1 MACAGPITSSRPTVG
16 AALDSASD
24 TLLDRLRAIYDSG
37 FAHVMAAVPDSA
49 AEPGLWP
56 LWALGRFKRNAVS
69 WARLIGNGYYPL
81 QEGPAAAGWLAI
93 VPPGHRMLRS
103 MPSGL
108 ALDPSPTIHVVRIR
122 PDEVTPTWAGLF
134 LVHEVM
140 HLADRALG
148 AEPPRPTRHQFLM
161 SEFRAYELELLAAD
175 RLSAGRLRLALDIAL
190 DVTQPTSLQSLV
202 SEARALA
209 AAQHEAFAALI
220 SPERPNSSTSMH
232 SCAPVVTVSH
242 V

>member
-1 MACAGPITSSRPTVG
+1 MRSSRVFPWPLLGMVAMACAGPITSSRPTVG

-81 QEGPAAAGWLAI
+81 REGPAAAGWLAI

-122 PDEVTPTWAGLF
+122 PDEVTPNLGWPLSCTRGDAPCGPGPRCRASP
-134 LVHEVM
+134 
-140 HLADRALG
+140 AD
-148 AEPPRPTRHQFLM
+148 
-161 SEFRAYELELLAAD
+161 
-175 RLSAGRLRLALDIAL
+175 
-190 DVTQPTSLQSLV
+190 
-202 SEARALA
+202 
-209 AAQHEAFAALI
+209 
-220 SPERPNSSTSMH
+220 
-232 SCAPVVTVSH
+232 
-242 V
+242 